1 MSLNAGW
8 TELNTALKDLRVL
21 WEQTKTDWHDPVSRE
36 FEERYWTPLEGQV
49 VSALRAMDRLGPIL
63 AKAQR
68 ECS

>member
-8 TELNTALKDLRVL
+8 TELNNSLKDLRVL
-21 WEQTKTDWHDPVSRE
+21 WEQTKEGWDDPVSRD
-36 FEERYWTPLEGQV
+36 FEETYWTALETQV

>member
-1 MSLNAGW
+1 VSLNAGW
-8 TELNTALKDLRVL
+8 TELNTSLKDLRVL
-21 WEQTKTDWHDPVSRE
+21 WEQTKTSWHDPVSQD
-36 FEERYWTPLEGQV
+36 FEERYWTALEAQV